1 MLAGGG
7 IAAYDCNHMK
17 SLAPDSPAE
26 APALAG
32 VAAELQIVAA
42 GAPVFRQGD
51 RSRGIFLLLTGSLR
65 LQRVTPDGT
74 AVTLHHVRAGETFA
88 EASLFSDRYHC
99 DAVAENACRVGRYP
113 KAALVTALRGDP
125 ESLWRFT
132 AELAHSLQRLR
143 SRYELK
149 QIRSAPE
156 RVLQFLRLRCAAD
169 GSYAVPGALR
179 DLAAELGLTQEA
191 LYRSLA
197 TLEREGRLS
206 RHGNALR
213 LRIAG
218 K

>member
-1 MLAGGG
+1 MLAGRC
-7 IAAYDCNHMK
+7 ASAYDCNHMK
-17 SLAPDSPAE
+17 PSTPEFLE
-26 APALAG
+26 TAPALAG
-32 VAAELQIVAA
+32 IAAELKTVAA
-42 GAPVFRQGD
+42 GAAVFRQGD
-51 RSRGIFLLLTGSLR
+51 RSRGIFLLLAGRVR

-74 AVTLHHVRAGETFA
+74 AVTLHQVRAGETFA

-99 DAVAENACRVGRYP
+99 DAVAETECRVGRYP
-113 KAALVTALRGDP
+113 KAALATALHDDP
-125 ESLWRFT
+125 ASLWRFT

-149 QIRSAPE
+149 QIRSAPQ

-197 TLEREGRLS
+197 ALERDGELS
-206 RHGNALR
+206 RTGSVLQLR
-213 LRIAG
+213 TGRG
-218 K
+218 